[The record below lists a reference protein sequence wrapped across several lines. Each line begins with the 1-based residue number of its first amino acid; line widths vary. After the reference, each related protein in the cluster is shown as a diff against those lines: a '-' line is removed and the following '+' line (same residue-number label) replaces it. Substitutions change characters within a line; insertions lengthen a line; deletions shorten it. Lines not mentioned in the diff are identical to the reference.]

1 MSKTYFA
8 DVDEF
13 LLLLYYVYNKSP
25 KKCQELEDVVS
36 ELKECLS
43 HCEFPGYGGVRP
55 LRACGF
61 IAHKVWA
68 VIIMGTG
75 TGQGNFGTVYKGKEK
90 RRTEVTSASPMSYPS
105 IANVFK

>member
-1 MSKTYFA
+1 MCT
-8 DVDEF
+8 
-13 LLLLYYVYNKSP
+13 P

-61 IAHKVWA
+61 IAH
-68 VIIMGTG
+68 
-75 TGQGNFGTVYKGKEK
+75 
-90 RRTEVTSASPMSYPS
+90 EV
-105 IANVFK
+105 